1 MITKEL
7 SQPFDVITPVTM
19 KLTAY
24 TKPIH
29 QLHLSTRHAGDP
41 PAEVRHRL
49 WKSLVLLGIIPLG
62 LRSRQIEGQ
71 NLLRSSVVI
80 VHASS
85 YR

>member
-49 WKSLVLLGIIPLG
+49 FGSRLYFLGSFLWGYGPAKSKDRTCFGP
-62 LRSRQIEGQ
+62 R
-71 NLLRSSVVI
+71 
-80 VHASS
+80 
-85 YR
+85 